1 MVSSWSVSPCDI
13 KKENDMAIS
22 IKDIQDKKGVL
33 HGKRN
38 DKATTGSFKKMLSY
52 EIGGGKLSDG
62 FRESFYGEL
71 ALLLEAGMNIKNG
84 LDLLAQQQKKE
95 KHKALFQ
102 VIIHQLTQ
110 GARFSE
116 VLRDQKKF
124 SAYEHFSI
132 RIGEETGNLIEIL
145 QRLSTFY
152 TQKIQQRRSIIGALT
167 YPMIILAT
175 AFLAVTFMFTYMV
188 PLFKDVFLRMGGD
201 LPWLT
206 KMIIQFSEKFS
217 SFVAILFI
225 IFIPAIILHFIYKE
239 QVGYQRFRTN
249 LLIKLPIFGSMLV
262 QTYTLRMV
270 QSMSLLIT
278 SKVPIT
284 EALEL
289 SQRMVKFYPISHS
302 LEAVRI
308 KILQGKSL
316 NEGMAMHSIYDQRL
330 IALIKVGEETNQLGL
345 IFKKLSGQMEDELS
359 HKAKMLGNTM
369 EPLIIVFL
377 GIMVAIILIAMYM
390 PMFQLSTSVG

>member
-1 MVSSWSVSPCDI
+1 
-13 KKENDMAIS
+13 MAIS
-22 IKDIQDKKGVL
+22 LDEIRSSVKHPKAQKKAASESVL
-33 HGKRN
+33 
-38 DKATTGSFKKMLSY
+38 KKILAY
-52 EIGGGKLSDG
+52 EIGGNKLSDS
-62 FRESFYGEL
+62 FRENFYGEL
-71 ALLLEAGMNIKNG
+71 ALLLEAGMNIKSA

-95 KHKALFQ
+95 KHKELLNK
-102 VIIHQLTQ
+102 IIHDLTQ

-116 VLRDQKKF
+116 VLRDLKKF

-145 QRLSTFY
+145 QRLSSFY
-152 TQKIQQRRSIIGALT
+152 DQKIQQRRSIIGALT

-188 PLFKDVFLRMGGD
+188 PLFKDIFLRMGGD

-206 KMIIQFSEKFS
+206 KAIISFSESFS
-217 SFVAILFI
+217 TFIVLLLVIL
-225 IFIPAIILHFIYKE
+225 IPAIILHFLYKDRE
-239 QVGYQRFRTN
+239 GYQRFRTA
-249 LLIKLPIFGSMLV
+249 LLVKVPIVGSMMV
-262 QTYTLRMV
+262 KTYTLRMV

-278 SKVPIT
+278 SRVPIT

-302 LEAVRI
+302 LNEVRM

-316 NEGMAMHSIYDQRL
+316 NEGLAMFSIYESRL

-345 IFKKLSGQMEDELS
+345 IFKKLSGQMEDELA

-369 EPLIIVFL
+369 EPIIIVFL
-377 GIMVAIILIAMYM
+377 GIMVAIILVAMYM
-390 PMFQLSTSVG
+390 PMFQLSTQFG